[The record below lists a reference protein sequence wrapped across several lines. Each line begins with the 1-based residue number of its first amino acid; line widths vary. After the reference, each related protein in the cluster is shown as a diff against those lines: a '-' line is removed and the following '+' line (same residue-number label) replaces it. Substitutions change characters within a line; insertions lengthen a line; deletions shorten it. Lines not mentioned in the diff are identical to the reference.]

1 MSILNHF
8 GKVTASY
15 KKYNSDVPDY
25 KGYAYHTSHGKEPY
39 IGDQYNL
46 IINPYSFN
54 RGGKIY
60 FDGGIG
66 RFGLE
71 HIGAQKTYI
80 EETRFTLEDILPGR
94 GNNQVLNTTTT
105 PSGAPYYYNVMTIP
119 LSTTYNPSIS
129 PELYVFSFTTL
140 VETFS
145 KCIKKVREKMSSE
158 LWKTME
164 YCPLI
169 NIMDLLILKHSDTDK
184 HIEHLEE
191 IIKALIDDTKLLQ
204 TKINTLETQS
214 VKAIQPVTTIIDDK
228 LFNKLLQGMESTILK
243 QNNTDICIQRAEA
256 RFEMWNNA
264 LKQDNKKL
272 VEKIGLL
279 EKEINILKNIPTAV
293 AIQTFSVG
301 EEMLYDV

>member
-8 GKVTASY
+8 GKVKASY
-15 KKYNSDVPDY
+15 KKYESDVPDY
-25 KGYAYHTSHGKEPY
+25 KGYAYHQTSHGKEPY
-39 IGDQYNL
+39 ISDQYNL
-46 IINPYSFN
+46 IINPYNFN
-54 RGGKIY
+54 RGGKFY

-66 RFGLE
+66 RFGFE

-105 PSGAPYYYNVMTIP
+105 PSGAPYYSNVMTIP

-158 LWKTME
+158 LWKTMN

-191 IIKALIDDTKLLQ
+191 IVKALIDDNKLLQ
-204 TKINTLETQS
+204 TKINTLESHTSLFKPQD
-214 VKAIQPVTTIIDDK
+214 KGLIDDK
-228 LFNKLLQGMESTILK
+228 LLQRIESTILK
-243 QNNTDICIQRAEA
+243 QNDTDMSIQRAES

-272 VEKIGLL
+272 MEKIGLL
-279 EKEINILKNIPTAV
+279 EKEITILKHIPTAV
-293 AIQTFSVG
+293 AVQTFSVG
-301 EEMLYDV
+301 EEILKDSRF